1 MESKLTS
8 LYEELGEKI
17 VSMIP
22 CEWQDIYYL
31 GEVEKDKASWSSVF
45 YFKES
50 DDAKY
55 IKSHYIPDIYD
66 VSEDIYDELLEE
78 ASEILLQ
85 IYDCFIENLQNE
97 WEQMIVHINAN
108 GQIAVE
114 YEYDVIS
121 GNDRGPAEREV
132 IWAYKTFGNIPKDGT
147 YMKKVL
153 DDFLAEHS

>member
-1 MESKLTS
+1 MESKLAN
-8 LYEELGEKI
+8 LYEELGKI
-17 VSMIP
+17 IISMIP

-45 YFKES
+45 YFNEPN
-50 DDAKY
+50 DNKY
-55 IKSHYIPDIYD
+55 IKSHNIPDIYD